1 MSCKSMRQLELE
13 LNGVVDNPTNDKI
26 STLEKL
32 LVNFPALEV
41 LHLDSFFVECRR
53 CSKWLPVALNCLW
66 RLVLDVD
73 FGRMVCAS
81 SDYAKAV
88 LQYLDTPACLEQP
101 LDKLEYV
108 AIDGFEGSEAELLFL
123 MLCFPTLH
131 VG

>member
-1 MSCKSMRQLELE
+1 MRQLELE
-13 LNGVVDNPTNDKI
+13 LNGVVDNLTNDKI

-32 LVNFPALEV
+32 LVSFPALE
-41 LHLDSFFVECRR
+41 
-53 CSKWLPVALNCLW
+53 
-66 RLVLDVD
+66 
-73 FGRMVCAS
+73 VCAS

-123 MLCFPTLH
+123 MLLFSHTPSRIILRWR
-131 VG
+131 